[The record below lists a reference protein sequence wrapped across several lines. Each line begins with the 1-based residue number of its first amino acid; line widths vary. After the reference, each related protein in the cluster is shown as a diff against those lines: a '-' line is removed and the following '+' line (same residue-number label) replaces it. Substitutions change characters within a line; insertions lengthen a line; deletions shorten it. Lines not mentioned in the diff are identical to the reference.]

1 MKILDHLSAFGISRK
16 QASAVLVFILIALLH
31 PFLANDKYIMG
42 KSEDGIQFFSDK
54 EGSSFG
60 IPALIPYAANSIDR
74 ENRSVGPFD
83 KQNVRSLYHR
93 HWLGTDSLGRDVLA
107 GLIHG
112 SFLALMIGLAASL
125 LALLIGVIMA
135 YISAYVGDDR
145 FKLSRGYLIILI
157 IAFLIAVFYFVYSA
171 YVTRALIIILF
182 GALMYFL
189 RYLTRKKPMSARR
202 IGVPFDIIVQRLIEI
217 FRSIPALFLI
227 LILLPI
233 LGRPSYWNV
242 IIIIGLI
249 RWPVITRHLRGEI
262 FNIKEENYILAG
274 RRVGLSDLHLY
285 LRYVLPLTM
294 SPIIIVTAFGFS
306 SAILLESTLSFLGI
320 GVPLD
325 QVTWGGILKEA
336 RIDFSSWWLALF
348 PGICIYLLVYLFN
361 AIGDS
366 INEKLINSQVS
377 INRN

>member
-1 MKILDHLSAFGISRK
+1 
-16 QASAVLVFILIALLH
+16 
-31 PFLANDKYIMG
+31 
-42 KSEDGIQFFSDK
+42 
-54 EGSSFG
+54 
-60 IPALIPYAANSIDR
+60 
-74 ENRSVGPFD
+74 
-83 KQNVRSLYHR
+83 
-93 HWLGTDSLGRDVLA
+93 
-107 GLIHG
+107 
-112 SFLALMIGLAASL
+112 SL

-145 FKLSRGYLIILI
+145 FKLSRGHLIILI
-157 IAFLIAVFYFVYSA
+157 IAFLIAVFYFLYSEWI
-171 YVTRALIIILF
+171 TRVLIVILF